1 MAKYKF
7 TAVSSDGAT
16 ISGVEDALTASMA
29 RRALIDRD
37 LAPVEIT
44 EKKNILKLEIT
55 KKKVSR
61 RELMHF
67 SRQMAVFMRAG
78 IPVLEALEVMTE
90 ELGNKAFS
98 KVFAEMADSLRSGE
112 TFAGAATL
120 HPEAFPSYYLGILRS
135 AELTGN
141 LDIVLDQLADYID
154 RDIEARRKVSGAL
167 MYPAIIFCF
176 AILAVVIIT
185 GWVLPR
191 FKTFFASFHAKL
203 PLPTRMLLAIANFVT
218 SDWYVL
224 AAVVAVIILMV
235 VLGTVTNR
243 GRAIRDR
250 TFLKI
255 PVLGDLI
262 RTAILERFCRIL
274 HSMARC
280 PPGHE
285 RGHHEHRLPERSLR
299 RSLRDD
305 ARRRIGR
312 PALGDR
318 ALPSSGSPHAPSGRK
333 HRDHGRPAGISGDL
347 LRPGARLQAE
357 ALHRSLRAS
366 RHHPRRHH
374 SRLRGNRPHL
384 GNVRDLPPGAHY
396 VTTHADLRVIST
408 QANEEVS
415 V

>member
-29 RRALIDRD
+29 RRALIDRE
-37 LAPVEIT
+37 LAPIEVL

-90 ELGNKAFS
+90 ELGNKVFS
-98 KVFAEMADSLRSGE
+98 RVFAEMADSLRSGE

-120 HPEAFPSYYLGILRS
+120 HPEAFPPYYLGILRS

-141 LDIVLDQLADYID
+141 LDIVLDQLADYLD

-167 MYPAIIFCF
+167 MYPGIVFCF

-191 FKTFFASFHAKL
+191 FKTFFSSLHAKL

-224 AAVVAVIILMV
+224 AVVAAAIILMV

-250 TFLKI
+250 TFLKV

-274 HSMARC
+274 YSMVTTGV
-280 PPGHE
+280 P
-285 RGHHEHRLPERSLR
+285 LPEALQVTSEATTNTVYRSGLSVA
-299 RSLRDD
+299 RSEMMRGEGLAGPLSATGLFPPA
-305 ARRRIGR
+305 ARHMLLVGESTGTMDNQLESAAIYFDRELDYKLKRFTALFE
-312 PALGDR
+312 PAVITVVGLIVGFVAI
-318 ALPSSGSPHAPSGRK
+318 ALISAMY
-333 HRDHGRPAGISGDL
+333 GIY
-347 LRPGARLQAE
+347 RQV
-357 ALHRSLRAS
+357 H
-366 RHHPRRHH
+366 
-374 SRLRGNRPHL
+374 
-384 GNVRDLPPGAHY
+384 V
-396 VTTHADLRVIST
+396 
-408 QANEEVS
+408 
-415 V
+415 